1 MCPIIDNSDGW
12 LVIDVQKL
20 KDAIAKLPVDMQ
32 KLSAIKKCT
41 GICTPQLSEYLSGKR
56 NPDLKNFKKLCIY
69 AQISADELL
78 CLRNIDLSA
87 TIPDS
92 GK

>member
-1 MCPIIDNSDGW
+1 MPIIDDSDGW
-12 LVIDVQKL
+12 FVIDVQRL
-20 KDAIAKLPVDMQ
+20 KDAISKLPPDMQ
-32 KLSAIKKCT
+32 KLATIKKHT

-56 NPDLKNFKKLCIY
+56 YPDIKNFKKLCIY

-78 CLRNIDLSA
+78 CLRNIDLPA
-87 TIPDS
+87 QIPES